1 MRRSLTPHL
10 YNPQDIALDDRKSDN
25 EVQEHNAAHHQ
36 RQQKVG
42 RMLLAACLLFPPLWF
57 VIACGGFDSFVV
69 GWTGG
74 AVRGVGSFEKKIALV
89 LATVVG
95 IGAVIG
101 VVVGVSVGATAS

>member
-10 YNPQDIALDDRKSDN
+10 YNPQDIALEDRKADG
-25 EVQEHNAAHHQ
+25 EVQEHNTNHHQ

-57 VIACGGFDSFVV
+57 VMACGGFDSFVV

-74 AVRGVGSFEKKIALV
+74 AVRGVGSLEKKIALV

-101 VVVGVSVGATAS
+101 VVVGVSLAATAR